1 MESHIEMDDAAREA
15 VLGYQRNEITE
26 HHLYRRLARVQRS
39 PKNRE
44 TLERIA
50 ADELRH
56 YDEWKAYSGQDVRPS
71 WFGVWL
77 YYWISRIFGLT
88 FGTKLMEMG
97 EARAQQQYKQMRDRL
112 PGIDA
117 IIHDEHE
124 HETALLNML
133 DEQHLRYMGSIV
145 LGLNDA
151 LVELTGGLAGLT
163 LALQKTRLIAL
174 SGLIV
179 GIAAAMSMAAS
190 EYLSSKAEDDGK
202 EPRKACIYTGIAYVV
217 TVLVLIAPYLVLQN
231 AMLCL
236 LVALSGS
243 VLIIAAF
250 NFYVATAMER
260 PFLRQFLE
268 MAIVSLGV
276 AAFSFGLGYAIRVLL
291 GVEV

>member
-1 MESHIEMDDAAREA
+1 MNINEAARKL
-15 VLGYQRNEITE
+15 VLTYQRNEITE
-26 HHLYRRLARVQRS
+26 HHLYLRLAGVQKS
-39 PKNRE
+39 AENRA
-44 TLERIA
+44 TLEHIA

-56 YDEWKAYSGQDVRPS
+56 YQEWKEYSGQDVRPS
-71 WFGVWL
+71 WFRVWL

-97 EARAQQQYKQMRDRL
+97 EERAQQRYEQMKGVL
-112 PGIDA
+112 PDIEA
-117 IIHDEHE
+117 IVHDEHE
-124 HETALLNML
+124 HETALLGML
-133 DEQHLRYMGSIV
+133 DEEHLRYMGSIV

-190 EYLSSKAEDDGK
+190 EYLSSKAEGDGK
-202 EPRKACIYTGIAYVV
+202 EPLKSCLYTGIAYVV
-217 TVLVLIAPYLVLQN
+217 TVFVLIAPYLFLEQPLV
-231 AMLCL
+231 CL
-236 LVALSGS
+236 LIALTAS
-243 VLIIAAF
+243 VIIIAAF
-250 NFYVATAMER
+250 NFYVSTTMDR

-268 MAIVSLGV
+268 MAIVSLSV
-276 AAFSFGLGYAIRVLL
+276 AAFSFGLGYAIRIFL

>member
-1 MESHIEMDDAAREA
+1 MKIDQASRRL
-15 VLGYQRNEITE
+15 VLAYQRNEITE
-26 HHLYRRLARVQRS
+26 HYLYLRLARAQKS
-39 PKNRE
+39 PRNRAA
-44 TLERIA
+44 LERIA

-56 YDEWKAYSGQDVRPS
+56 YHDWKGYSGQDVRPS
-71 WFGVWL
+71 WFRVWL

-88 FGTKLMEMG
+88 FGTKLMELG
-97 EARAQQQYKQMRDRL
+97 EERAQRGYQQMKGVL
-112 PGIDA
+112 PDIEA

-124 HETALLNML
+124 HETALLGML

-151 LVELTGGLAGLT
+151 LVELTGSLAGLT

-179 GIAAAMSMAAS
+179 GVAAAMSMAAS

-202 EPRKACIYTGIAYVV
+202 EPVKSCVYTGIAYVL
-217 TVLVLIAPYLVLQN
+217 TVLVLIAPYILLEHPLV
-231 AMLCL
+231 CL
-236 LVALSGS
+236 LITLSAS

-250 NFYVATAMER
+250 NFYVSVTMER

-276 AAFSFGLGYAIRVLL
+276 AVLSFGLGYAIRVFL
-291 GVEV
+291 GVDV